1 MCIRDSATSAASF
14 GAFFHQGQ
22 ICMSVEKVLVH
33 EKIYEEFLQKFVARA
48 GKIKTGN
55 TAEKSNVNG
64 PLINA
69 KQVARVKSQLDDA
82 VQKGAKIVLGGGING
97 LFVDPTIL
105 TNVTSDMD
113 IWRDETFGPV
123 AVVASFRND
132 AEAIILNNDTEYG
145 LSCGIISRNEQR
157 ALDMSEH
164 LETGMCHINCSSIN
178 DETHA
183 PFGGSKA
190 SGIGRHGGKWAME
203 TFSETR
209 WITMDRGG
217 RQYPPAF

>member
-1 MCIRDSATSAASF
+1 M
-14 GAFFHQGQ
+14 
-22 ICMSVEKVLVH
+22 
-33 EKIYEEFLQKFVARA
+33 
-48 GKIKTGN
+48 
-55 TAEKSNVNG
+55 
-64 PLINA
+64 
-69 KQVARVKSQLDDA
+69 
-82 VQKGAKIVLGGGING
+82 
-97 LFVDPTIL
+97 